1 MFNDSVWSARDPGP
15 GSEGTIAASLIVRAA
30 PRNAD
35 IATPGAAT
43 CATIFREDDPAG
55 NAPRNRG
62 GAMRLTQALV
72 LLMGVTALSIG
83 SIALGET
90 YPARPVHL
98 IVTYP
103 PAGSSDLMARIL
115 AQKLSELWAQP
126 VIVENKAGA
135 AGSIGM
141 DYAAHQP
148 PDGYS
153 FVIGNLGPVTVNPLL
168 SKVPYDVERD
178 FVPVS
183 LIATGPNVLVVNPKT
198 PVKTLGELIAYAR
211 ANPGKLNF
219 GSGGAGSVAHL
230 SGEMLKSLAHL
241 YIVHVPYKGGILSVN
256 DLIAGHVQI
265 VFSDALPV
273 MQHIRA
279 GTLRALAITSPERS
293 PLVPDVPTCLE
304 SGVPGLVAVNWW
316 GVLLPAGTPKPV
328 ADKFYADLVK
338 VMQDPEV
345 KDKFAQ
351 LGVEAL
357 SGAGEQFAAYMRAE
371 TAKYAKLI
379 KDANIH
385 SE

>member
-1 MFNDSVWSARDPGP
+1 
-15 GSEGTIAASLIVRAA
+15 
-30 PRNAD
+30 
-35 IATPGAAT
+35 
-43 CATIFREDDPAG
+43 
-55 NAPRNRG
+55 
-62 GAMRLTQALV
+62 MRLTQALV
-72 LLMGVTALSIG
+72 LLMGAITLPIG
-83 SIALGET
+83 SVALAQT
-90 YPARPVHL
+90 YPAKSVRL

-115 AQKLSELWAQP
+115 GQKLAELWGQP
-126 VIVENKAGA
+126 VIVENKPGA

-153 FVIGNLGPVTVNPLL
+153 FVIGNLGPVAVNPLL

-219 GSGGAGSVAHL
+219 GSGGPGSVAHL
-230 SGEMLKSLAHL
+230 SGEMLKSLAHVD
-241 YIVHVPYKGGILSVN
+241 IVHVPYKGGILSVN
-256 DLIAGHVQI
+256 DLIAGHVQM

-279 GTLRALAITSPERS
+279 GTLRVLAITSPERS
-293 PLVPDVPTCLE
+293 PLVPDVPTCVE

-316 GVLLPAGTPKPV
+316 GVLLPAGTPKAI
-328 ADKFYADLVK
+328 ADKFYSDLVK
-338 VMQDPEV
+338 VMHDPDV
-345 KDKFAQ
+345 KEKFAQ

-357 SGAGEQFAAYMRAE
+357 SSTPEQLAAYMRTE

-379 KDANIH
+379 KEADIPPNEP
-385 SE
+385 S

>member
-1 MFNDSVWSARDPGP
+1 
-15 GSEGTIAASLIVRAA
+15 
-30 PRNAD
+30 
-35 IATPGAAT
+35 
-43 CATIFREDDPAG
+43 
-55 NAPRNRG
+55 
-62 GAMRLTQALV
+62 
-72 LLMGVTALSIG
+72 MG
-83 SIALGET
+83 
-90 YPARPVHL
+90 
-98 IVTYP
+98 
-103 PAGSSDLMARIL
+103 RIL
-115 AQKLSELWAQP
+115 GQKLAELWGQP
-126 VIVENKAGA
+126 VIVENKPGA

-153 FVIGNLGPVTVNPLL
+153 FVIGNLGPVAVNPLL

-183 LIATGPNVLVVNPKT
+183 LIATGPNILVVNPIT
-198 PVKTLGELIAYAR
+198 PARTLGELTAYAR
-211 ANPGKLNF
+211 ANPGTLNF

-230 SGEMLKSLAHL
+230 SGEMLKSLARL
-241 YIVHVPYKGGILSVN
+241 DIVHVPYKGGILSVN

-293 PLVPDVPTCLE
+293 PLVPDVPTCVE

-316 GVLLPAGTPKPV
+316 GVLLPAGTPKPIT
-328 ADKFYADLVK
+328 DKFYSDLLK

-357 SGAGEQFAAYMRAE
+357 SGTGEQFAAYMRAE

-385 SE
+385 GE

>member
-1 MFNDSVWSARDPGP
+1 MR
-15 GSEGTIAASLIVRAA
+15 IVRLLVFVFGL
-30 PRNAD
+30 
-35 IATPGAAT
+35 IA
-43 CATIFREDDPAG
+43 
-55 NAPRNRG
+55 
-62 GAMRLTQALV
+62 V
-72 LLMGVTALSIG
+72 LLNSAVLA
-83 SIALGET
+83 ET
-90 YPARPVHL
+90 YPAKPVRL

-103 PAGSSDLMARIL
+103 PAGSSDLMGRIL
-115 AQKLSELWAQP
+115 GQKLAELWGQP
-126 VIVENKAGA
+126 VIVENKPGA

-153 FVIGNLGPVTVNPLL
+153 FLIGNLGPVTVNPLL

-219 GSGGAGSVAHL
+219 GSGGPGSVAHL
-230 SGEMLKSLAHL
+230 SGEMLKSLAHVD
-241 YIVHVPYKGGILSVN
+241 IVHVPYKGGILSVN
-256 DLIAGHVQI
+256 DLIAGHVQM

-293 PLVPDVPTCLE
+293 PLVPDVPTCVE

-316 GVLLPAGTPKPV
+316 GVLLPAGTPKAI

-338 VMQDPEV
+338 VMHDPDV
-345 KDKFAQ
+345 KEKFAQ
-351 LGVEAL
+351 LGVEAV
-357 SGAGEQFAAYMRAE
+357 SGTPEQFAAYMR
-371 TAKYAKLI
+371 
-379 KDANIH
+379 
-385 SE
+385 